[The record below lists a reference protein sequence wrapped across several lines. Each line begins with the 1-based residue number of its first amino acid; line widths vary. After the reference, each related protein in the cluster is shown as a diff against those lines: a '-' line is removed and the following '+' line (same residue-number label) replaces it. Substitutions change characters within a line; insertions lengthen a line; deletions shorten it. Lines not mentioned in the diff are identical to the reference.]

1 VVSSFPIGVRSKAA
15 QIVNHHEGRK
25 SMRLQKVLG
34 LVVLSLS
41 LLSGAAFG
49 ADKEAKQAEIVKKT
63 QASMERFYKAKPDL
77 MSAVATAPG
86 YGIFTTYGLSFVI
99 GGSGGSGLVH
109 ENATQKNTYMSVG
122 GASAGLQLGAAQT
135 EMLIIFKTTAAMNKF
150 IESGWVASG
159 TMTAGAGASGTSKGG
174 GKGASAMEDAESYTL
189 TKKGLEAGLALG
201 GSKFW
206 KEKDLN

>member
-1 VVSSFPIGVRSKAA
+1 
-15 QIVNHHEGRK
+15 
-25 SMRLQKVLG
+25 MRLQTVLG
-34 LVVLSLS
+34 LGALSLS

-63 QASMERFYKAKPDL
+63 QASMEHFYTAKPEL
-77 MSAVATAPG
+77 KAAVAKAPG
-86 YGIFTTYGLSFVI
+86 YGIFTTYGLSFVV

-109 ENATQKNTYMSVG
+109 DNASQKNTYMSVG
-122 GASAGLQLGAAQT
+122 GASAGLQLGASQT
-135 EMLIIFKTTAAMNKF
+135 EMLIIFKTTAAMHRF
-150 IESGWVASG
+150 IESGWVAGGS
-159 TMTAGAGASGTSKGG
+159 MTAGAGASGTSKGG
-174 GKGASAMEDAESYTL
+174 GKGSNAEEDAESYTL